1 MKKSRKKRL
10 RRIAERIVDRQRR
23 RKAESEITG
32 IIRMTVSGFGF
43 VTPDPE
49 AHPEYSEDIFIPA
62 KFVNRAID
70 GDQVKITLLPE
81 RRDWHSN
88 EDKGPTGKVVE
99 IIHRER
105 EEMVGE
111 LLAGSVFR
119 PLDPK
124 LPEDIILSGARHG
137 ARRGDWVR
145 IKFDED
151 EPFRR
156 SGHILEVIGRAG
168 VISADLDAVIAE
180 YDLPPRYTEKQE
192 EIALALEPRE
202 IDRIDCCDLFT
213 LTIDPVDAKDFDD
226 ALSLEESSVPDCVT
240 LGVHIS
246 DVAAYVAPRSKV
258 DEWAMERA
266 FSCYLPGR
274 TLPMLPAGL
283 TAKISL
289 QAGAR
294 SLAHSVFLTVNK
306 LTGEVVSAK
315 RRHTLISVDHRL
327 DYDTVQRFNDRGEV
341 PANWDEK
348 LKKAVSDLLALTRL
362 MRSYRNKTEKFID
375 LPLPEIRIVCD
386 EKNNLIEGLKVK
398 FSREAENM
406 VEECMLAANQAVG
419 TELLEK
425 SVAGIYRTHAI
436 PDPEKTEEFAV
447 TMREDFNLPVGDIS
461 NREVCRDFIASL
473 PDDPR
478 KNVILSLLLRTMPRA
493 VYQVKPEIHFALGKS
508 RYCHFTSPIRRCTDL
523 IVHQQL
529 WNHDCNIRTRNSR
542 TIEKAA
548 AWCTEQEEVID
559 NAGFAA
565 GDRMKLRFLE
575 EELARDASRIY
586 EGIIVRVLNSGFQV
600 DIAELGI
607 YGFVRKERLRGNF
620 YRRSRRFEEESAR
633 TSCKV
638 GNYIYLRLDSIDF
651 ARGTANFVP
660 A

>member
-23 RKAESEITG
+23 RQHGQELSG

-49 AHPEYSEDIFIPA
+49 EHPDFDGDIFIPA
-62 KFVNRAID
+62 KYLNRAID
-70 GDQVKITLLPE
+70 GDLVRITLLPE
-81 RRDWHSN
+81 RRDWNSN
-88 EDKGPTGKVVE
+88 ESKGPAGKVIE
-99 IIHRER
+99 IIRRER
-105 EEMVGE
+105 EEIVGE
-111 LLAGSVFR
+111 LLAGSLFR

-124 LPEDIILSGARHG
+124 LPEDIRLSGARHG
-137 ARRGDWVR
+137 AKRGDWVR
-145 IKFDED
+145 VKFDD
-151 EPFRR
+151 DPHSGR

-192 EIALALEPRE
+192 DIALALEPRD
-202 IDRIDCCDLFT
+202 IPRTDCSDMLT

-226 ALSLEESSVPDCVT
+226 ALSLGPSSETDCVT

-246 DVAAYVAPRSKV
+246 DVAAYVSPRSKV

-289 QAGAR
+289 QKGQR

-306 LTGEVVSAK
+306 VTGEVVSGVRK
-315 RRHTLISVDHRL
+315 HTVISVDHRL
-327 DYDTVQRFNDRGEV
+327 DYDTVQRFKDSGKAPE
-341 PANWDEK
+341 AWDEK
-348 LKKAVSDLLALTRL
+348 LEKLVSELLSLTGL
-362 MRSYRNKTEKFID
+362 MRNYRNKTEKFID
-375 LPLPEIRIVCD
+375 LPLPEIRVVCD

-398 FSREAENM
+398 FSREAENL
-406 VEECMLAANQAVG
+406 VEECMLAANQFVG
-419 TELLEK
+419 AEMLEK
-425 SVAGIYRTHAI
+425 SIAGIYRTHAI
-436 PDPEKTEEFAV
+436 PDPEKTEEFAE
-447 TMREDFNLPVGDIS
+447 TMRDDFNLPAGDIS
-461 NREVCRDFIASL
+461 NREVCREFIASL

-478 KNVILSLLLRTMPRA
+478 RNVILSLLLRTMPRA

-548 AWCTEQEEVID
+548 IWCTEQEEIID

-565 GDRMKLRFLE
+565 SDRMKLRFLE
-575 EELARDASRIY
+575 DELARDASRIY

-607 YGFVRKERLRGNF
+607 YGFVRKERMRGNF
-620 YRRSRRFEEESAR
+620 HRRSRRFEEENSR
-633 TSCKV
+633 ISCKV

-651 ARGTANFVP
+651 ARGTADFVP
-660 A
+660 V